1 MAGRHHSIDALLS
14 KKTLLTVQYMSICE
28 TNVDLG
34 KKKKSFLFQNR
45 IYC

>member
-14 KKTLLTVQYMSICE
+14 KEPLLTMQYMSICE

-34 KKKKSFLFQNR
+34 KKKSFLFQNR